1 MTTLVGNQT
10 NFEDALQELVELDF
24 DAVEAY
30 EAAIERL
37 DSDSYKK
44 KLNEFKSDHE
54 RHIKELNAVL
64 RTHKIKTVD
73 GPSAKKWLTK
83 GKVVLANLIGDRT
96 ILAAMLSNELDTNK
110 AYEKVNQH
118 EGKWDDAVDALKKGY
133 ADEQKHKKWLEEN
146 K

>member
-44 KLNEFKSDHE
+44 KLNEFKLDHE

-64 RTHKIKTVD
+64 RIHKIKTVD

-83 GKVVLANLIGDRT
+83 GKVVLANLMGDRT

-118 EGKWDDAVDALKKGY
+118 EGKWDDAVNVLKKGY